1 MTQTGQGVK
10 YLFCKFHVPS
20 FSFSRSPPVAVGC
33 LSHTIRRGTRSSW
46 EDTGTEE
53 RVDGQGGKLLTVT
66 PARTFLSVAY
76 PLNSPMFPG
85 GSGGLLPELPG
96 ATAPCTLL
104 FGDGPKR
111 SRSPCPSEARD
122 ERSDSHDMREL

>member
-1 MTQTGQGVK
+1 MFHRSASVAHHPSPWAVFHTRFGAGHGVPGR
-10 YLFCKFHVPS
+10 HG
-20 FSFSRSPPVAVGC
+20 A
-33 LSHTIRRGTRSSW
+33 
-46 EDTGTEE
+46 DTGTEE
-53 RVDGQGGKLLTVT
+53 RVEGQGGKLLTVT